1 MAGPAIVNLQEL
13 FTDGTVQEVLTAAA
27 TRAFGNYFPSMINL
41 VQVST
46 SFDVLPLLMKVKVI
60 TEIHDVLDEEK
71 LGRNKVT
78 IQQADDGEIKVFNMA
93 CS

>member
-1 MAGPAIVNLQEL
+1 M
-13 FTDGTVQEVLTAAA
+13 
-27 TRAFGNYFPSMINL
+27 
-41 VQVST
+41 
-46 SFDVLPLLMKVKVI
+46 KVI